1 MAAMQVVE
9 EAKLKA
15 EVLAILQR
23 QWEKSYTV
31 AIEAIACSK
40 AL

>member
-1 MAAMQVVE
+1 MAAMQAVE

-15 EVLAILQR
+15 EVLVILQR
-23 QWEKSYTV
+23 QWEESYIA